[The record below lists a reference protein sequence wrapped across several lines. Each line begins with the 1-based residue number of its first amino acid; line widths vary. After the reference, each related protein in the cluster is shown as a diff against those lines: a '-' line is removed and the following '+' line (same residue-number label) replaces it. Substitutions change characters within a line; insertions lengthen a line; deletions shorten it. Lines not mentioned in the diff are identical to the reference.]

1 MKKRLLA
8 LTLATTLVFGVL
20 SGCTKPAAPSTTPG
34 ANTPSPSASTA
45 PSETA
50 GALKFGVTMKTLTNP
65 YYLELADAMKGALKD
80 GDELIVTDAQQNQA
94 KQISDVEDLI
104 QQGCKVIFINPVDWK
119 GTRSM
124 LEACKK
130 AGVYSVIIDQ
140 NVPDEDAELATL
152 IMHSDNYEAG
162 RLCAES
168 LVKAIDGKGEVVI
181 YESSISRGGIDRV
194 LGFEDYLK
202 DYPEVEIVNRQDGVG
217 QIEAALPVMEN
228 MLQANPDIVG
238 VFAFNDPSAIGCLAA
253 IESANKL
260 DKIKVYGVDG
270 SQQGK
275 EMIANGKMAG
285 SAAQFPSIQG
295 KTATESAYKL
305 IANESLEKEIVIP
318 VEFIDAANV
327 DQYMK

>member
-1 MKKRLLA
+1 MKKKLLA
-8 LTLATTLVFGVL
+8 LTLATTMVFGAL
-20 SGCTKPAAPSTTPG
+20 SGCTKSAQPSNTPG
-34 ANTPSPSASTA
+34 ANTPA
-45 PSETA
+45 PSSSA
-50 GALKFGVTMKTLTNP
+50 APASGSLKFGVTLKTQTNP
-65 YYLELADAMKGALKD
+65 YYLELADAMKGALKE

-94 KQISDVEDLI
+94 KQISDVEDMI

-124 LEACKK
+124 LESCKR

-140 NVPDEDAELATL
+140 NVPEEDAELATVV
-152 IMHSDNYEAG
+152 MHSDNYSAG
-162 RLCAES
+162 RMCAES

-181 YESSISRGGIDRV
+181 YESSVSKAGIDRV
-194 LGFEDYLK
+194 QGFEDYIK

-238 VFAFNDPSAIGCLAA
+238 VFAFNDPSAIGCIAA

-275 EMIANGKMAG
+275 EMITNGKMAG
-285 SAAQFPSIQG
+285 TAAQFPGVQG
-295 KTATESAYKL
+295 KTATETAYKL
-305 IANESLEKEIVIP
+305 LANETVEKEIIIP

-327 DQYMK
+327 GQYMD